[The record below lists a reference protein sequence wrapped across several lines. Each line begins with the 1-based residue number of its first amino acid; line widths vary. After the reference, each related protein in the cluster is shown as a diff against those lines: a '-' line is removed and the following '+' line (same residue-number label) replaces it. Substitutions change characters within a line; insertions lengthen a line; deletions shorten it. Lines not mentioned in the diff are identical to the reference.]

1 MRTFYESDIRK
12 RTLVLSFALIAWA
25 AVVALRLVQIQ
36 VFGHA
41 RAKTAVLDQNR
52 DKITMEPRRG
62 MILDRDGEILACSL
76 PAVSVHIR
84 PVEKETPTE
93 ERAKIRALQGLL
105 GLSEKEVSYVLGR
118 LKNNAPFT
126 YVKKKISEEEAA
138 RIMALKLPGVEFEP
152 ATRRHYPLRSLA
164 AHLLGGL
171 SLTEDT
177 KTGVEARYDN
187 VLKGEEGAK
196 VVYKVSGGRD
206 YQTQVIKSP
215 VPGRDLVLTIDAT
228 IQYYAEKELARAMA
242 EHEAA
247 WGTVI
252 VMEPYSGEILAL
264 ASSPAYD
271 VNDYPGPK
279 DAWMNRA
286 VQLTY
291 EPGSTFKIVTA
302 AAARERNRVG
312 FSDVFDCSSGSITI
326 GGLTIRDH
334 ERVGVLSFPNVLIHS
349 SNVGTVLF
357 AQRISIDEFHETI
370 KAFGFGT
377 KTGIDLP
384 AEASG
389 IVHPPKQWNKKS
401 SLPHIAIGYEVA
413 VTPLQILRAMNV
425 YATGGLLVR
434 PHVVVKDEESHP
446 VLDGGASGRTDG
458 PVRVIGEKTAADL
471 VGRVFESVV
480 EEGTAKLGRLDG
492 FGIAGK
498 TGTAQK
504 YDPALNA
511 YTRKYTASFV
521 GFVPIGRPRLTMIVV
536 LDEPKEGYY
545 GGQVCAPVFRDIARQ
560 VLRYL
565 RVPPERP
572 LPARVLTAGMAKGE
586 RP

>member
-12 RTLVLSFALIAWA
+12 RTLVLSFILAAWA

-62 MILDRDGEILACSL
+62 TILDRNGEILACSL
-76 PAVSVHIR
+76 PAVSVNIR

-93 ERAKIRALQGLL
+93 ERAKVRAIQGLL
-105 GLSEKEVSYVLGR
+105 GLSEKEVSTILGR
-118 LKNNAPFT
+118 LKDNSFFT
-126 YVKKKISEEEAA
+126 YVKTKISKEEAA
-138 RIMALKLPGVEFEP
+138 RVMALKLPGVEFEP

-164 AHLLGGL
+164 AHVLGGL
-171 SLTEDT
+171 SLTEDN
-177 KTGVEARYDN
+177 KTGVEARYND

-228 IQYYAEKELARAMA
+228 IQYYAEKELARAVA

-252 VMEPYSGEILAL
+252 IMEPFSGEILAL
-264 ASSPAYD
+264 ASLPSYD

-279 DAWMNRA
+279 NAWMNRA
-286 VQLTY
+286 VQLSY

-302 AAARERNRVG
+302 AAVRERNRVG
-312 FSDVFDCSSGSITI
+312 FSDVFDCSAGSITI

-334 ERVGVLSFPNVLIHS
+334 ERVGVLSFPKVLIES

-357 AQRISIDEFHETI
+357 ASRLSIEEFYETI
-370 KAFGFGT
+370 KAFRFGT

-389 IVHPPKQWNKKS
+389 IVHPIDEWNKRT
-401 SLPHIAIGYEVA
+401 SLPHIAIGYEVMA
-413 VTPLQILRAMNV
+413 TPLQILRAMNV

-434 PHVVVKDEESHP
+434 PRVVRQGPEVAE
-446 VLDGGASGRTDG
+446 DGDG
-458 PVRVIGEKTAADL
+458 PVRVISEKTAADL
-471 VGRVFESVV
+471 VGRVFESVI

-498 TGTAQK
+498 TGTAKK
-504 YDPALNA
+504 YDRASNT
-511 YTRKYTASFV
+511 YNTGKYTASFV
-521 GFVPIGRPRLTMIVV
+521 GFVPVGRPRLAMIVV
-536 LDEPKEGYY
+536 LDEPKEGFY

-572 LPARVLTAGMAKGE
+572 LPARILTAGIAKGE

>member
-12 RTLVLSFALIAWA
+12 RTLVLSFILAAWA

-62 MILDRDGEILACSL
+62 TILDRNGEILACSL
-76 PAVSVHIR
+76 PAVSVNIR

-93 ERAKIRALQGLL
+93 ERAKVRALQGLL
-105 GLSEKEVSYVLGR
+105 GLSEKEVSYILGR
-118 LKNNAPFT
+118 LKDNSSFT

-138 RIMALKLPGVEFEP
+138 RVMALKLPGVEFEP

-164 AHLLGGL
+164 AHVLGGL
-171 SLTEDT
+171 SLTEDN
-177 KTGVEARYDN
+177 KTGVEARYDD
-187 VLKGEEGAK
+187 VLKGEEGEK

-215 VPGRDLVLTIDAT
+215 VPGRDLLLTIDAT
-228 IQYYAEKELARAMA
+228 IQYYAEKELARAVA

-252 VMEPYSGEILAL
+252 VMDPFSGEILAL
-264 ASSPAYD
+264 ASLPSYD
-271 VNDYPGPK
+271 VNSYPGPEN
-279 DAWMNRA
+279 AWMNRA
-286 VQLTY
+286 VQLSY

-302 AAARERNRVG
+302 AAARERNLVG
-312 FSDVFDCSSGSITI
+312 FGELFDCTAGFIKV
-326 GGLTIRDH
+326 GGLTITDH
-334 ERVGVLSFPNVLIHS
+334 ERENVLSFPQVLIKS

-357 AQRISIDEFHETI
+357 AQRLTIAEYYDTI
-370 KAFGFGT
+370 KAFCFGT

-384 AEASG
+384 AEAPG
-389 IVHPPKQWNKKS
+389 IVHPIDEWNKRT
-401 SLPHIAIGYEVA
+401 SLPHIAIGYEIMA
-413 VTPLQILRAMNV
+413 TPLQILRAMNV
-425 YATGGLLVR
+425 FATGGLLVR
-434 PHVVVKDEESHP
+434 PRVVKDDD
-446 VLDGGASGRTDG
+446 VAVADASAAAGG
-458 PVRVIGEKTAADL
+458 PVRVISEKTASEL
-471 VGRVFESVV
+471 VSRVFEPVV

-492 FGIAGK
+492 FRIAGK

-504 YDPALNA
+504 YDHASNT
-511 YTRKYTASFV
+511 YNSGKYTASFV
-521 GFVPIGRPRLTMIVV
+521 GFVPVGRPRLAMIVV

-560 VLRYL
+560 TLRYL

-572 LPARVLTAGMAKGE
+572 LPARILTAGMAKGE

>member
-12 RTLVLSFALIAWA
+12 RALVLSFVLAAWA

-41 RAKTAVLDQNR
+41 RSKTAVLDQNR

-62 MILDRDGEILACSL
+62 TILDRNGEILACSL
-76 PAVSVHIR
+76 PAVSVNIR

-93 ERAKIRALQGLL
+93 ERAKIRALQSLL
-105 GLSEKEVSYVLGR
+105 GLSEKEVSTILGR
-118 LKNNAPFT
+118 LKDKSSFT

-138 RIMALKLPGVEFEP
+138 RVMALKLPGVEFEP

-164 AHLLGGL
+164 AHVLGGL
-171 SLTEDT
+171 SLTEDSN
-177 KTGVEARYDN
+177 KTGVEARYDD

-228 IQYYAEKELARAMA
+228 IQYYAEKELARAVA

-252 VMEPYSGEILAL
+252 VMEPFSGEVLAL
-264 ASSPAYD
+264 ASLPSYD

-279 DAWMNRA
+279 NAWMNRA
-286 VQLTY
+286 VQLSY

-302 AAARERNRVG
+302 AAVRERNRVG
-312 FSDVFDCSSGSITI
+312 FSDFFDCSAGSITI

-334 ERVGVLSFPNVLIHS
+334 ERVGVLSFSKVLTES

-357 AQRISIDEFHETI
+357 AQKLTIAEFCDTI
-370 KAFGFGT
+370 KAFRFGT

-384 AEASG
+384 REDSG
-389 IVHPPKQWNKKS
+389 IVYPPKDWNKKT
-401 SLPHIAIGYEVA
+401 SLPHVAIGYEVLA
-413 VTPLQILRAMNV
+413 TPLQILVAMNV
-425 YATGGLLVR
+425 FATGGLLVR
-434 PHVVVKDEESHP
+434 PRVVRQGPETAE
-446 VLDGGASGRTDG
+446 DGEG
-458 PVRVIGEKTAADL
+458 PVRVISEKTAADL
-471 VGRVFESVV
+471 VGRVFEGVV

-492 FGIAGK
+492 FRIAGK

-504 YDPALNA
+504 YDRASNT
-511 YTRKYTASFV
+511 YNTGKYTASFV
-521 GFVPIGRPRLTMIVV
+521 GFVPVGRPRLAMIVV
-536 LDEPKEGYY
+536 LDEPKEGFY

-572 LPARVLTAGMAKGE
+572 LSPRILTAGMAKGE

>member
-12 RTLVLSFALIAWA
+12 RTLVLSFILAAWA

-62 MILDRDGEILACSL
+62 TILDRNGEILACSL
-76 PAVSVHIR
+76 PAVSVNIR

-93 ERAKIRALQGLL
+93 ERVKVRAIQGLL
-105 GLSEKEVSYVLGR
+105 GLSEKEVSTILGR
-118 LKNNAPFT
+118 LKDNSFFT
-126 YVKKKISEEEAA
+126 YVKTKISKEEAA
-138 RIMALKLPGVEFEP
+138 RVMALKLPGVEFEP

-164 AHLLGGL
+164 AHVLGGL
-171 SLTEDT
+171 SLTEDN
-177 KTGVEARYDN
+177 KTGVEARYND

-228 IQYYAEKELARAMA
+228 IQYYAEKELARAVA

-252 VMEPYSGEILAL
+252 IMEPFSGEILAL
-264 ASSPAYD
+264 ASLPSYD

-279 DAWMNRA
+279 NAWMNRA
-286 VQLTY
+286 VQLSY

-302 AAARERNRVG
+302 AAVRERNRVG
-312 FSDVFDCSSGSITI
+312 FSDVFDCSAGSITI

-334 ERVGVLSFPNVLIHS
+334 ERVGVLSFPKVLIES

-357 AQRISIDEFHETI
+357 ASRLSIEEFYETI
-370 KAFGFGT
+370 KAFRFGT

-389 IVHPPKQWNKKS
+389 IVHPIDEWNKRT
-401 SLPHIAIGYEVA
+401 SLPHIAIGYEVMA
-413 VTPLQILRAMNV
+413 TPLQILRAMNV

-434 PHVVVKDEESHP
+434 PRVVRQGPEVAE
-446 VLDGGASGRTDG
+446 DGDG
-458 PVRVIGEKTAADL
+458 PVRVISEKTAADL
-471 VGRVFESVV
+471 VGRVFESVI

-498 TGTAQK
+498 TGTAKK
-504 YDPALNA
+504 YDRASNT
-511 YTRKYTASFV
+511 YNTGKYTASFV
-521 GFVPIGRPRLTMIVV
+521 GFVPVGRPRLAMIVV
-536 LDEPKEGYY
+536 LDEPKEGFY

-572 LPARVLTAGMAKGE
+572 LPARILTAGIAKGE